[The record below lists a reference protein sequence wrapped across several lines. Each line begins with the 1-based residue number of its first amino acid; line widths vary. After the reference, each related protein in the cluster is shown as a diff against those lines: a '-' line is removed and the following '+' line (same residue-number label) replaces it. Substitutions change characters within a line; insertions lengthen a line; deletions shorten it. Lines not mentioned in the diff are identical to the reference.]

1 MTVMNRPSL
10 DFHQDSRIDLAAV
23 LRMLFDHKALILW
36 TVSLFFLIG
45 LGYAILATPVY
56 QATAMIQIEP
66 RKIGIEGTPEVSAKP
81 LSVSQATTEIELIKS
96 RALLGKVVDDLKL
109 NTLQTPDFFP
119 VIGPYLYRTFKPV
132 RDGELAKP
140 LFGLTQYAWGGEKIE
155 VFQLDRKSVV

>member
-66 RKIGIEGTPEVSAKP
+66 RKSA
-81 LSVSQATTEIELIKS
+81 S
-96 RALLGKVVDDLKL
+96 RAPRRSAPSHC
-109 NTLQTPDFFP
+109 QCRRRPP
-119 VIGPYLYRTFKPV
+119 R
-132 RDGELAKP
+132 
-140 LFGLTQYAWGGEKIE
+140 
-155 VFQLDRKSVV
+155 SS